1 MWRIYDHCTGIGC
14 NLLFQFFQIWL
25 ESLCIRR
32 DFHKLTVIVT
42 YICTVFQ
49 KVRCKNDHFLVRIQ
63 YRLEDDIQTAGSTNC
78 HNQIMRRKNSSKTT
92 VQRLCDC
99 LSYIF
104 KSGVAHIPMQNSWF
118 FIIYKINNCFSH
130 TVRCRN
136 TWISKTEIVH
146 LICAVFCPET
156 ISFFEHHT
164 NC

>member
-49 KVRCKNDHFLVRIQ
+49 KVRCKNDHFLAWIQ

-78 HNQIMRRKNSSKTT
+78 HDQIMCRKSCPETA
-92 VQRLCDC
+92 VQRLRDRFSDILKAC
-99 LSYIF
+99 
-104 KSGVAHIPMQNSWF
+104 VAHISVENSRF
-118 FIIYKINNCFSH
+118 FVVYKIYDCLAY
-130 TVRCRN
+130 TIRCWN
-136 TWISKTEIVH
+136 TWVTKAEVIDFVCTI
-146 LICAVFCPET
+146 LCPET